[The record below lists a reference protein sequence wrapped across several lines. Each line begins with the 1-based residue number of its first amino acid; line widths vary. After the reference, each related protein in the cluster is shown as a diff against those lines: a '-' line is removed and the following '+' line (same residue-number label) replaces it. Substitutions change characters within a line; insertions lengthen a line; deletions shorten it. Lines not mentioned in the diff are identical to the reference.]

1 MAYVA
6 YLCTLKSQIPDLTY
20 VEKFS
25 VVRWLKLCK
34 SFLRTGTKSLITWHM
49 SCRIRLIVTERLVKI
64 FKDFSFPS

>member
-6 YLCTLKSQIPDLTY
+6 YLCTLKSQISDLTY

-25 VVRWLKLCK
+25 VVRWRKLCK
-34 SFLRTGTKSLITWHM
+34 SFLCTGTWHM